1 MARTRTVLQMET
13 RIRDLAD
20 CEPAPGTRHTS
31 TQIRQHMNESWQ
43 QLREIVTEAGDLTYV
58 ANTSTSTGVGPDTG
72 KSYGLLAIPAAACR
86 IHAIDI
92 TVPGRSRPRSLT
104 PASFTERNEFGTDNA
119 VVGTP
124 HSFAVFSIG
133 AESGASV
140 GNGWIALLPAPNVV
154 YPVTIYYLP
163 AWTDI
168 TNDAHVFDGF
178 AGWDDW
184 MAWDVVIKLASKDN
198 DMAKTYA
205 IAATERENARL
216 RIVAAASAI
225 QRVGPTGG
233 VDTAAMRRRDRSE
246 WKWREPY

>member
-31 TQIRQHMNESWQ
+31 TLIRQHMNESWQ
-43 QLREIVTEAGDLTYV
+43 QLREIVTDAGDLTYV
-58 ANTSTSTGVGPDTG
+58 SNVSTSTGVGPDTG
-72 KSYGLLAIPAAACR
+72 KAYGLLAMPATAVR

-92 TVPGRSRPRSLT
+92 TIPGRARPRTLA
-104 PASFTERNEFGTDNA
+104 PESFTNRNEFATDTM
-119 VVGTP
+119 VTGTP
-124 HSFAVFSIG
+124 HSFAVFDVG

-140 GNGWIALLPAPNVV
+140 GNGWIALLPAPDRV
-154 YPVTIYYLP
+154 YAATIYYLP

-168 TNDAHVFDGF
+168 TNDAYVFHGF

-198 DMAKTYA
+198 DMGKTYA
-205 IAATERENARL
+205 IAAAERENARQ
-216 RIVAAASAI
+216 RIVAAASSI
-225 QRVGPTGG
+225 QRAGTTGG
-233 VDTAAMRRRDRSE
+233 VDTAAMRRRDRAE
-246 WKWREPY
+246 WREPR

>member
-1 MARTRTVLQMET
+1 MET

-43 QLREIVTEAGDLTYV
+43 TLREIVTEAGDLTYV
-58 ANTSTSTGVGPDTG
+58 TNVSTSTGVGPDTG
-72 KSYGLLAIPAAACR
+72 KAYGLLAMPATACR
-86 IHAIDI
+86 IHAIDL
-92 TVPGRSRPRSLT
+92 TVPGRARPRTLA
-104 PASFTERNEFGTDNA
+104 PLSFTERNEYATDTK
-119 VVGTP
+119 VTGTP

-140 GNGWIALLPAPNVV
+140 GNGWIALLPAPDVV

-168 TNDAHVFDGF
+168 TSDSHVFDGF
-178 AGWDDW
+178 AGWDDF
-184 MAWDVVIKLASKDN
+184 MAWDVVIKLAAKDN
-198 DMAKTYA
+198 DMAVTYQ
-205 IAATERENARL
+205 IAAGEREAARQ

-246 WKWREPY
+246 SPWREPR